1 MFRGVTV
8 TTGTQEIENPFRDS
22 YEDPEFITVAAPTDV
37 AFSGGKFCGTY
48 DPTGI
53 HSADHDKYYL
63 GMDNKLLYPTDEGF
77 RVNAFRAYFE
87 IADGASIKA
96 FNLNLGDE
104 TGLDLI
110 PALAQD
116 DSAWYSLDGKRLS
129 GKPCQKG
136 IYIQNGKKVIIK

>member
-1 MFRGVTV
+1 MG
-8 TTGTQEIENPFRDS
+8 
-22 YEDPEFITVAAPTDV
+22 AA
-37 AFSGGKFCGTY
+37 
-48 DPTGI
+48 
-53 HSADHDKYYL
+53 
-63 GMDNKLLYPTDEGF
+63 NKLYWPQSGASIG
-77 RVNAFRAYFE
+77 AFRAYFE